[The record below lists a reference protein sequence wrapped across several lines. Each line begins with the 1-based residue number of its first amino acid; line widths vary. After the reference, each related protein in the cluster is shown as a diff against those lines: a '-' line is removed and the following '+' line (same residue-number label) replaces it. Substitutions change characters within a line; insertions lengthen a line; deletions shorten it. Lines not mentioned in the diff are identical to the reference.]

1 MAFTAVAALAAGE
14 AATATLV
21 LAAVAE
27 VGTALTVVGAIT
39 GSKDLMKI
47 GAVMGMVGGIGGA
60 IAGGASAAGAEAAT
74 GALSDEATNAA
85 LDSASQEALS
95 SYGGDAAMQ
104 ASQQAGIQS
113 MEQGASQGLVGSQVA
128 APVAD
133 VAPVAQQAVTAT
145 PIQPGEVSAPAQ
157 QTVNDVVGAQAPN
170 GVAAPV
176 GAQGPADLVTPY
188 TNPTDMRLANG
199 KQTTPG
205 GAMAPSGPASTS
217 DSLFARFSDWANKN
231 KEVANAGLQTVG
243 GLFKGA
249 NDRSMFNEKIALQRD
264 MWNRANNVGSFAP
277 SLLPQ
282 TGLIGKAAA

>member
-1 MAFTAVAALAAGE
+1 MAFTGIAALVAGE
-14 AATATLV
+14 VTAVTV

-27 VGTALTVVGAIT
+27 VGTIMTVVGAVT

-47 GAVMGMVGGIGGA
+47 GAVMGMVGGIGGF
-60 IAGGASAAGAEAAT
+60 IAGGATAGAEAAT
-74 GALSDEATNAA
+74 GALSEDATNAA

-170 GVAAPV
+170 GVTAPV
-176 GAQGPADLVTPY
+176 GAEGPADLTTPY
-188 TNPTDMRLANG
+188 SNPTDMRLANG
-199 KQTTPG
+199 MQTTPG
-205 GAMAPSGPASTS
+205 GPASTS
-217 DSLFARFSDWANKN
+217 DSLFSRFSDWANKN
-231 KEVANAGLQTVG
+231 KTLVNSGMQVVG
-243 GLFKGA
+243 GAMKGM
-249 NDRSMFNEKIALQRD
+249 NDASMFDQKMQLQRD
-264 MWNRANNVGSFAP
+264 MWNRANSVGSFSP